1 MVVAVD
7 GGGEAEAM
15 SEGAAPTVRGRK
27 RIYRSV
33 ATAAEA
39 GGHAIRLDNRV
50 ARTPAGQGLVLP
62 TAALAEA
69 VAAEWQNQGETIQP
83 ETMPLTQLAATAID
97 RIEAERERL
106 VEAERERLVEA
117 LVAYGTSDLLCYRSD
132 HPADLA
138 ARQEAQWEPLLQ
150 WAETALGARLGVT
163 RDVFPLPQPAA
174 ATEALRGAV
183 AALGTFELAALSSI
197 VQISASLVIGL
208 ALVKGRLDAEAAFSA
223 AMLDEKYQAERW
235 GEDAW
240 ASTRAAG
247 LRAELLAAARFV
259 ALARLA

>member
-1 MVVAVD
+1 MLVAVD
-7 GGGEAEAM
+7 GGGRAEAM
-15 SEGAAPTVRGRK
+15 SEGAAPTARGRK

-33 ATAAEA
+33 TTAAEA

-106 VEAERERLVEA
+106 VEA
-117 LVAYGTSDLLCYRSD
+117 LVAYGASDLLCYRSER
-132 HPADLA
+132 PTDLA

-208 ALVKGRLDAEAAFSA
+208 ALVKGRLDAEAAFNA

>member
-1 MVVAVD
+1 MLVAAD
-7 GGGEAEAM
+7 GSSGAKAV
-15 SEGAAPTVRGRK
+15 SEGAAPAVRGRK

-33 ATAAEA
+33 ATTAEA
-39 GGHAIRLDNRV
+39 GGGHAVRLDNRV

-69 VAAEWQNQGETIQP
+69 VAAEWQDQGETVQP

-97 RIEAERERL
+97 RIEAERTP
-106 VEAERERLVEA
+106 VIEA
-117 LVAYGTSDLLCYRSD
+117 LVAYGASDLVCYRSER
-132 HPADLA
+132 PADLA
-138 ARQEAQWEPLLQ
+138 ARQEAQWEPLLK
-150 WAETALGARLGVT
+150 WAETALGARLDVT

-174 ATEALRGAV
+174 ATEALRSAV
-183 AALGTFELAALSSI
+183 AALGTFELAALSCI

-208 ALVKGRLDAEAAFSA
+208 ALVKGHLDAEAAFNA

-240 ASTRAAG
+240 ASARAAG
-247 LRAELLAAARFV
+247 LRTELVAAARFV
-259 ALARLA
+259 ALARPA